1 MVICNCLWWV
11 GIICTWS
18 WLDMVHYGWMWA
30 ILVVMVDCGWLCL
43 VAVDVV
49 DYGGLLCPIMVDCI

>member
-1 MVICNCLWWV
+1 
-11 GIICTWS
+11 
-18 WLDMVHYGWMWA
+18 MVHYGWIWA

-49 DYGGLLCPIMVDCI
+49 DYGGLLCSIMVDCI